1 VNLAARL
8 KGRVTVLGIG
18 NPLRGDDG
26 VGCRIARD
34 LAVASRS
41 GALAT
46 RAGLTIVDAE
56 DVPENYVGV
65 VAAARPDVVLMVDA
79 ADLGAE
85 PGASM
90 LVEAADMSG
99 VRAVT
104 HRTSLGITAAV
115 IRQRTGADVL
125 LLAVQ
130 PAALEWGA
138 PLSPSVASAV
148 ESVSALLQEAL
159 SC

>member
-1 VNLAARL
+1 MRLAERL
-8 KGRVTVLGIG
+8 RGRVTVVGIG
-18 NPLRGDDG
+18 NPLRGDDA

-34 LAVASRS
+34 LAEASRD
-41 GALAT
+41 GALAK
-46 RAGLTIVDAE
+46 RVGLTIVDAE

-79 ADLGAE
+79 ADFGAE
-85 PGASM
+85 PGAST
-90 LVEAADMSG
+90 LVEAEDMSD

-115 IRQRTGADVL
+115 IRQLTGADVL

-130 PAALEWGA
+130 PATLEWDA
-138 PLSPSVASAV
+138 PLSPPVASAA
-148 ESVSALLQEAL
+148 ESVSTLLQEAL